1 MSSEFWVRLWRGQAA
16 SLLHY
21 QGDTAMVYVAGEE
34 LTLPRATWSAL
45 PPYEPPSAAAA

>member
-1 MSSEFWVRLWRGQAA
+1 MSSECWVRLWYGQAA

-34 LTLPRATWSAL
+34 IALPRMTWSAL
-45 PPYEPPSAAAA
+45 PPYTPPSAVAA